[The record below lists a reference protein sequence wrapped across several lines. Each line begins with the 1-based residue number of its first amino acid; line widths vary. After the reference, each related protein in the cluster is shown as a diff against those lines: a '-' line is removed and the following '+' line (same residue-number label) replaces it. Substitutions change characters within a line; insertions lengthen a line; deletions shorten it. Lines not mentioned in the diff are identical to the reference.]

1 MLPLVGPA
9 QAEILDQDA
18 AIKLGHQY
26 LAADSRTERRRLAAL
41 LADYQG
47 DIEPVLKRLSTQKHQ
62 TVKAGLHPAKHF
74 ISGELRKRHP
84 EDLLYFV
91 VPEGYRP
98 ERSSGLIIFLHGGGR
113 KTSRNAPQSTLSFP
127 DKNTPRYSSR
137 SGDLFAAT
145 GMITVGPSAPWNTHC
160 YHRWCL
166 PEADQYLADVILE
179 CKGRFN
185 IDPDRVFLI
194 GHSMGGFGAYQH
206 VQRQPDRWAAVAVSS
221 GSWTLGYWPA
231 IRGTPLW
238 FIQGTE
244 DARPGVR
251 WHYTDIEYG
260 RWTDKILTREAL
272 EHRYLERPGAH
283 GFGYAR
289 KQVTRFLAAARTLRR
304 DPYYPRVAL
313 ATPAGYRSS
322 CCYPLAQNRWLTLD
336 KTVRGDLAYDELVTH
351 GEDHFDTWRLEHRI
365 GKHRGAAVEA
375 LNRGDNTI
383 AVTTRNV
390 ARFTVWLHPRM
401 VDLAKPVSIVV
412 DGKVRFH
419 ERVKPSLAVALESYR
434 RRSDW
439 GLVYPIKIEL
449 SVPPESK

>member
-1 MLPLVGPA
+1 MAAGP
-9 QAEILDQDA
+9 
-18 AIKLGHQY
+18 
-26 LAADSRTERRRLAAL
+26 T
-41 LADYQG
+41 
-47 DIEPVLKRLSTQKHQ
+47 
-62 TVKAGLHPAKHF
+62 
-74 ISGELRKRHP
+74 
-84 EDLLYFV
+84 
-91 VPEGYRP
+91 
-98 ERSSGLIIFLHGGGR
+98 
-113 KTSRNAPQSTLSFP
+113 
-127 DKNTPRYSSR
+127 
-137 SGDLFAAT
+137 
-145 GMITVGPSAPWNTHC
+145 
-160 YHRWCL
+160 
-166 PEADQYLADVILE
+166 
-179 CKGRFN
+179 RFS
-185 IDPDRVFLI
+185 P
-194 GHSMGGFGAYQH
+194 
-206 VQRQPDRWAAVAVSS
+206 
-221 GSWTLGYWPA
+221 
-231 IRGTPLW
+231 
-238 FIQGTE
+238 
-244 DARPGVR
+244 ARPWSIVT
-251 WHYTDIEYG
+251 WS
-260 RWTDKILTREAL
+260 
-272 EHRYLERPGAH
+272 RPGAH